1 MKAFLS
7 STYVDLIEHRQL
19 AAEALERLGQAV
31 GRMEVFGARP
41 EEATQACLS
50 EIEDCD
56 IFVGIY
62 AYRYGHVPSGSE
74 ISITE
79 AEYNH
84 ASNNQKP
91 IFCFMVDED
100 YPWPPK
106 MIEQQPGK
114 SKLEN
119 FKNRAGGTLVLETF
133 TSPEVLAFKIA
144 SSVGYYLSR
153 INRSPLVTTPKDF
166 APTNLKSIAGRA
178 ISQTMAMVFVD
189 LMRLLY
195 VASSR
200 LARDANS
207 DRYQEFID
215 LADRHFG
222 DLRSRI
228 ATYSFALDGKCH
240 EEINQLELR
249 LSWMMGRVKLK
260 RDLSNSYEYHFETM
274 RQTGNKLN
282 SFCTANLTEQYKN
295 DYENTVAKATSILAE
310 PPVNLESL
318 DDLWQL
324 RLNSQRRLLK
334 DARESGGARI
344 FTIADDMEQT
354 YSILYFAIDYLLLTM
369 RAGEN
374 DA

>member
-19 AAEALERLGQAV
+19 AAEALERLGQTV

-41 EEATQACLS
+41 EEATMACLS

-62 AYRYGHVPSGSE
+62 AHRYGYVPSGSE

-84 ASNNQKP
+84 ASNNQKR

-100 YPWPPK
+100 YPWPPR
-106 MIEQQPGK
+106 MIEQHPGK
-114 SKLEN
+114 LKLEN
-119 FKNRAGGTLVLETF
+119 FKNRAGGTLVRETF

-153 INRSPLVTTPKDF
+153 IDKSSTVKTPKDS
-166 APTNLKSIAGRA
+166 ATSNLKSIAGRA
-178 ISQTMAMVFVD
+178 IAQTMAMVFVD
-189 LMRLLY
+189 LIRLLY

-200 LARDANS
+200 PVRDANS

-215 LADRHFG
+215 IADRHFG
-222 DLRSRI
+222 DLRNRI
-228 ATYSFALDGKCH
+228 ATYSLALDGKAH

-249 LSWMMGRVKLK
+249 LSWMLGRVKPK
-260 RDLSNSYEYHFETM
+260 HDLSNSYEYHFETM
-274 RQTGNKLN
+274 RQTGDKLN
-282 SFCTANLTEQYKN
+282 SFCTANLTEQYKT
-295 DYENTVAKATSILAE
+295 DYENTVAKVTSTLARL
-310 PPVNLESL
+310 PVKLKSL
-318 DDLWQL
+318 DDLWEL
-324 RLNSQRRLLK
+324 RLNSQSRLLK
-334 DARESGGARI
+334 AARESGAARI
-344 FTIADDMEQT
+344 FSIADDMEQT
-354 YSILYFAIDYLLLTM
+354 FSILYFAIDYVLLTM
-369 RAGEN
+369 RTGGI